1 VRYGEIHTYVP
12 MGQTS
17 RRRYVVVISA
27 DAYND
32 TGARPLCCD
41 IVTTSARV
49 GVALSDLDPLEQGHI
64 VALETVGSR
73 NPDWLATTGSM
84 LTGATLARIQATL
97 VALLNITP

>member
-1 VRYGEIHTYVP
+1 MRYGEIHTYVP

-17 RRRYVVVISA
+17 RQRYVVIVSA
-27 DAYND
+27 DAYNE

-49 GVALSDLDPLEQGHI
+49 GVTLSDLDPLEPGHI
-64 VALETVGSR
+64 VALETIGSR
-73 NPDWLATTGSM
+73 NPEWLTQTESM
-84 LTGATLARIQATL
+84 LTGATLARAQAAL